1 MNNTLNRSN
10 AMAATRALAKA
21 RLGDREA
28 LKFLV
33 ERRAEG
39 DVAASRALE
48 DYNKHMIARLDAKIV
63 TTN

>member
-1 MNNTLNRSN
+1 
-10 AMAATRALAKA
+10 MAATRALAKA
-21 RLGDREA
+21 RLGDRDA
-28 LKFLV
+28 LKYLV

>member
-28 LKFLV
+28 LKYLV

-39 DVAASRALE
+39 DIAAARALE
-48 DYNKHMIARLDAKIV
+48 DYNKHMIVRVDATIL
-63 TTN
+63 NPN

>member
-21 RLGDREA
+21 RFGDREA
-28 LKFLV
+28 LKYLV

-39 DVAASRALE
+39 DVAAKRALE
-48 DYNKHMIARLDAKIV
+48 EYNKHTIARHDATIV
-63 TTN
+63 STN